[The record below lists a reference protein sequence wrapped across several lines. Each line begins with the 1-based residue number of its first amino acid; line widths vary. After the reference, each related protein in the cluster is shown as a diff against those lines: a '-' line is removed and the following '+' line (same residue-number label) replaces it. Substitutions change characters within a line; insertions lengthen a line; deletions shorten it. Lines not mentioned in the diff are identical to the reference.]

1 MAITLGPK
9 ITNDGLI
16 LAFDQR
22 NTKKSFKGEPT
33 TNIIPTPSANG
44 RFTTSNNW
52 LTYNTN
58 QYNSNNFF
66 SIGTVSSVSGNVVT
80 MTAAHPF
87 RTFDVVNPSTS
98 GGGLTQHQDYLIK
111 DIGTTQFSIH
121 AYNANQAGSQGYIMT
136 NGFHK
141 VHESIANDTKVSI
154 NATNF
159 PTMWKGDPH
168 LPNSHLVKDLHTS
181 GGPENQ
187 SFMRLHLNSLD
198 NISDGMAYGVYCP
211 AAVGDTVNISFY
223 ARQSPWTVGIKQCSY
238 QSYHGP
244 SHAGTS
250 FTFTPVAEW
259 QKFSHQWTASN
270 TYSFISYFFPTAP
283 TTAIPYYIDMCDMQ
297 VELNTESGDTPFTL
311 GTRSNTQALIDM
323 TGNHTITATAL
334 DYQTDG
340 TFDFG
345 ANESCF
351 VSGPLSSQKGNIT
364 MMAWVTQGS
373 RNGPHQT
380 IMCTA
385 NGYRSG
391 MKLMSAYHSNG
402 PSFWVANN
410 AGDGDVLVTVGTSGS
425 IEGSGI
431 THLAATRNTSTGY
444 VKIYVNGTL
453 IKNQD
458 TSITGDVSTSANSA
472 YLGIEYHSSG
482 YGLNATI
489 HSGKAYSRVL
499 SDNEVKD
506 IYEAQ
511 RASYGV

>member
-1 MAITLGPK
+1 MATTLGPK
-9 ITNDGLI
+9 ITNEDLI

-44 RFTTSNNW
+44 RFTTSNGW
-52 LTYNTN
+52 STYNTN
-58 QYNSNNFF
+58 QYNGANFF

-80 MTAAHPF
+80 MTASHPF
-87 RTFDVVNPSTS
+87 RTFDVVRPQTT
-98 GGGLTQHQDYLIK
+98 GGGLAANANYLIK
-111 DIGTTQFSIH
+111 DISSTQFSIH
-121 AYNANQAGSQGYIMT
+121 SWNGNQTGSEGYLMD

-154 NATNF
+154 NATSF
-159 PTMWKGDPH
+159 PTMWWGAPH
-168 LPNSHLVKDLHTS
+168 LANSHIVKDVHTS
-181 GGPENQ
+181 GGPDNQ

-198 NISDGMAYGVYCP
+198 GVGDGMAYGVYCP
-211 AAVGDTVNISFY
+211 VTVGDVINVSFY
-223 ARQSPWTVGIKQCSY
+223 ARQAPWTVGSKSCTY
-238 QSYHGP
+238 TTYFGP
-244 SHAGTS
+244 GNAASS
-250 FTFTPVAEW
+250 FGFASTAEW
-259 QKFSHQWTASN
+259 QRFSHQWTASS
-270 TYSFISYFFPTAP
+270 TYSFISYFFPNAP
-283 TTAIPYYIDMCDMQ
+283 TTGQPYYVDLCDMQ
-297 VELNTESGDTPFTL
+297 VEVNTEAGDTPFTL
-311 GTRSNTQALIDM
+311 GTRSNTETLIDM

-345 ANESCF
+345 ANESCYLT
-351 VSGPLSSQKGNIT
+351 GPLSSQKGNIT

-391 MKLMSAYHSNG
+391 MKLMSAYHANG
-402 PSFWVANN
+402 PSLWVANN
-410 AGDGDVLVTVGTSGS
+410 AGDGDVLVTVGTGGS

-431 THLAATRNTSTGY
+431 THIAASRNTSTGY
-444 VKIYVNGTL
+444 VKVYVNGTL
-453 IKNQD
+453 IKNQN
-458 TSITGDVSTSANSA
+458 TSITGDVSTSAGSA

-482 YGLNATI
+482 YGLNGTI

-499 SDNEVKD
+499 SDDDVKD